1 MRVLRRSLLGLAVC
15 VPLALAGCSEAEQR
29 VEQAADELTDRAASA
44 AVNDL
49 VTEELEKAGVTLKEG
64 PDCTPD
70 LNRDGT
76 TLSGTVNCNGI
87 TTDDLGVVAD
97 FSGSLSPSGC
107 DGQLVV
113 TVGEAKK
120 VDLKAPADCNIPN

>member
-29 VEQAADELTDRAASA
+29 VEQAADELTDRAATA

-76 TLSGTVNCNGI
+76 TLSGTVNCTGI

>member
-29 VEQAADELTDRAASA
+29 VEQAADELTDRAATA